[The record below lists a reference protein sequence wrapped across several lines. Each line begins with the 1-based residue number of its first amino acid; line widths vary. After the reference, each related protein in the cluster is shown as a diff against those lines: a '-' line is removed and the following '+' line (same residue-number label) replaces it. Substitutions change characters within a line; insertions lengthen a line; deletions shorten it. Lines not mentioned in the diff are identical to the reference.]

1 MAHGDPT
8 NVRIVEADALER
20 HRSALLTHLADPT
33 TVVIDKLLIQSW
45 GQKPD

>member
-1 MAHGDPT
+1 MDEGS
-8 NVRIVEADALER
+8 LEG

-45 GQKPD
+45 GQKPG